1 MKKNS
6 LIRALC
12 FASLTVVMAVPV
24 AVTAGGG
31 PGDVTSR
38 ENSGTHFFGEVK
50 DIAGFKPLEG
60 VRVKVAVTGTRMF
73 LVVLTDEEGRFRLEG
88 FGRDIPGKKVKV
100 TCEKSG
106 YRVVE
111 ASHQQMGKHPK
122 SPIGVECLLIR
133 KKSKIHHKS

>member
-1 MKKNS
+1 MKQSS
-6 LIRALC
+6 LICVLGYAVLAVALTLPVIP
-12 FASLTVVMAVPV
+12 AS
-24 AVTAGGG
+24 AGGG

-50 DIAGFKPLEG
+50 DIAGLKPLEG

-88 FGRDIPGKKVKV
+88 FGRDIPGRKITV
-100 TCEKSG
+100 TCAKSG

-111 ASHQQMGKHPK
+111 SSHRQMGKHAR
-122 SPIGVECLLIR
+122 SPIGVECLLSR
-133 KKSKIHHKS
+133 KKS

>member
-1 MKKNS
+1 MGLFRFAGTLACVVS
-6 LIRALC
+6 TAAL
-12 FASLTVVMAVPV
+12 ALPV
-24 AVTAGGG
+24 LAGGG
-31 PGDVTSR
+31 PGDVSSR

-50 DIAGFKPLEG
+50 DIAGFRPLEG

-73 LVVLTDEEGRFRLEG
+73 LVVPTDEEGRFRLEG

>member
-1 MKKNS
+1 MNG
-6 LIRALC
+6 LVGALC
-12 FASLTVVMAVPV
+12 LAVLTMALALPV
-24 AVTAGGG
+24 IAGGG
-31 PGDVTSR
+31 PGDASSR

-60 VRVKVAVTGTRMF
+60 VRVRVAVTGTRMF
-73 LVVLTDEEGRFRLEG
+73 LVVLTDEEGKFRLEG
-88 FGRDIPGKKVKV
+88 FGRDIPGKKIRV

-111 ASHQQMGKHPK
+111 AGHQQMGKHPR

-133 KKSKIHHKS
+133 KKSKGHHKS